1 MASQFVLSELQK
13 KARKVRPKQGNLEME
28 GRCRRKVLLKRDS
41 TRGRLAGDLLG
52 LFQFKLDGDPRVKVQ
67 IVELIKSSDNNDER
81 DHLRVGDVM
90 PARTLTRTRT
100 RTRTLYP
107 ALTPTSTLALILTL
121 SLTLTR
127 SCSVSRAVTTSSLS
141 SSPTSAARSRA
152 SRRCASTSREI

>member
-13 KARKVRPKQGNLEME
+13 KARKARPKQGNPEME
-28 GRCRRKVLLKRDS
+28 GGARLKVLLKRDS

-81 DHLRVGDVM
+81 DHLRVGDV
-90 PARTLTRTRT
+90 TLTLAL
-100 RTRTLYP
+100 TL
-107 ALTPTSTLALILTL
+107 ALALTLTLTLTPTFTLAVVPTL
-121 SLTLTR
+121 CLTLTR
-127 SCSVSRAVTTSSLS
+127 SSSASQAATRSSLS
-141 SSPTSAARSRA
+141 SSPTSAARSRT